1 MGIIIDLVIILLIA
15 LSAFLGYKKG
25 LISLGIHLVAFII
38 AIVVSFILYRPIGN
52 LIINNTDIDENL
64 QGTIETKLE
73 EIITTENIEIDTV
86 GLVENTKN
94 ESINE
99 AARTLSENIIYGGT
113 ILVLF
118 IILRII
124 LIFVNA
130 LANWIA
136 ELPLL
141 KQINETGGAIYGVL
155 RGLLIV
161 YLILLIANLVITFN
175 PQGDLNTYISQ
186 TYLTK
191 LMMEYNIFN
200 LFL

>member
-118 IILRII
+118 IVLRII